1 MKNTHE
7 HHPLNMLQQKR
18 KSLIES
24 NLMKTGLEAKS
35 SDFMEQNA
43 RLLDDY
49 FHESF
54 EKSMVGPKMG
64 ISRNPYSIIALGGY
78 GRQEQ
83 CVHSDVDILF
93 LFEKSIPEEAE
104 GLIREII
111 YPLWDTGMIVGH
123 ATRTVE
129 ECIELAESDIEVLTS
144 LLDARFV
151 CGMSFLYSK
160 LAERLQKKLILKQP
174 DKLASMLIERNRE
187 RHKYFGDS
195 SYLLEPNLKEGQGG
209 LRDYHTLLWIARI
222 KADVKQPRDLEYYGC
237 LSHDEFQSMSESL
250 SFIWYVRNH
259 LHLLAGRKY
268 DQLHF
273 EHQEKLADKLNFK
286 KHNGQQPV
294 ELFLGKLH
302 EKMDFIKQQ
311 HNIFLYELEN
321 ARKKRRRLKGKSG
334 TQGIEVVKE
343 MLEFTSSEAIV
354 GNPELLIKI
363 FRESARMQLPLS
375 VEAKRLV
382 RHFLYLAD
390 EEFRTSP
397 SVLKSFEQI
406 LMLPAPEFNALNE
419 MLNTGI
425 LEKFIPEFKEIVN
438 RIQYDEYHLYPV
450 DKHLLHTVRT
460 IKKFGTVEDPTRD
473 ILCGEIYTELGA
485 ERKKRLLWAALLHDI
500 GKGVSDGSHSEK
512 GAEMAR
518 RILAEKDYAVE
529 DIETVSFLVQE
540 HLLLIKTATR
550 RDIRD
555 EETAVF
561 CARKI
566 KDIERLKM
574 LYLLTVADSMSTGPK
589 AWNDWTSVLLS
600 SFFFNILNVLEKGE
614 LATVEAVEIV
624 EEKKDGVR
632 SVSKIPP
639 QELEPLF
646 GVMPPRYL
654 LYTKAKAIAEHVG
667 LYRKLGS
674 ADFVWEISKSY
685 DSDTRTVAICAKDRP
700 GLFSKIAGVFTLNSI
715 NILDAQIYT
724 WKNNIALD
732 VFKVNPPPD
741 QVFEDEKWER
751 AGKHLEAALSGQ
763 LDLDAELSRK
773 ISDYGFEKPKTGEK
787 PHRVIVDN
795 KSSGFFTI
803 IEVFTHDFP
812 GLLFSVTNALFRC
825 NLDVWVAK
833 IATNID
839 QVVDVFYVRDF
850 QGQKADSPEQEAAVR
865 SAIEKVLDVRGQ
877 R

>member
-1 MKNTHE
+1 MKNIYE
-7 HHPLNMLQQKR
+7 HTSNMLQQKR
-18 KSLIES
+18 KSLTET
-24 NLMKTGLEAKS
+24 NLLKAGPEAKS
-35 SDFMEQNA
+35 SEFMEQNA

-83 CVHSDVDILF
+83 CLHSDVDILF
-93 LFEKSIPEEAE
+93 LFEKNIPEEAE

-111 YPLWDTGMIVGH
+111 YPLWDTGMAVGH

-160 LAERLQKKLILKQP
+160 LTERLQKKLVLKQS

-209 LRDYHTLLWIARI
+209 LRDYHTVLWIARI

-237 LSHDEFQSMSESL
+237 LSHDEFQTMAESL

-259 LHLLAGRKY
+259 LHLLVGRKY

-286 KHNGQQPV
+286 KKNGQQPV

-321 ARKKRRRLKGKSG
+321 SKKKRRKLKGKSG
-334 TQGIEVVKE
+334 TEGIEVVRE
-343 MLEFTSSEAIV
+343 MLEFASSEAIV
-354 GNPELLIKI
+354 GKPELLIKI
-363 FRESARMQLPLS
+363 FRESARMKLPLS
-375 VEAKRLV
+375 VQAKRLV

-390 EEFRTSP
+390 EKFRTSA
-397 SVLKSFEQI
+397 SVINAFEQI
-406 LMLPAPEFNALNE
+406 LTLPAPEFSALNE
-419 MLNTGI
+419 MLNTGL

-450 DKHLLHTVRT
+450 DKHLLYTVRML
-460 IKKFGTVEDPTRD
+460 KKFGTLEDPTRD
-473 ILCGEIYTELGA
+473 ILCGEIYTDLG
-485 ERKKRLLWAALLHDI
+485 ERKKWLLWAALLHDI
-500 GKGVSDGSHSEK
+500 GKGISDGGHSEK
-512 GAEMAR
+512 GAETAR
-518 RILAEKDYAVE
+518 RILAEKGYSAE
-529 DIETVSFLVQE
+529 DIETAAFLVQE

-589 AWNDWTSVLLS
+589 AWNDWTCVLLNGL
-600 SFFFNILNVLEKGE
+600 FFNILNVLEKGE
-614 LATVEAVEIV
+614 LASNEAVEIV
-624 EEKKDGVR
+624 EKKKEAVR
-632 SVSKIPP
+632 ESGCMSGE
-639 QELEPLF
+639 ELELLF
-646 GVMPPRYL
+646 SVMPRRYL
-654 LYTKAKAIAEHVG
+654 LYTKPKSVTEHIR
-667 LYRKLGS
+667 LYKKLGS
-674 ADFVWEISKSY
+674 RDFVWEIAKSY
-685 DSDTRTVAICAKDRP
+685 SSDTRTVTICAKDRP

-732 VFKVNPPPD
+732 VFKVDPPPD

-763 LDLDAELSRK
+763 LDMSAELSRK
-773 ISDYGFEKPKTGEK
+773 MSDYGFAKPKTGEK
-787 PHRVIVDN
+787 PHRIIVDN
-795 KSSGFFTI
+795 KSSTFFTI

-825 NLDVWVAK
+825 NLDVWIAK

-850 QGQKADSPEQEAAVR
+850 QGQKANSPEQEAAIT
-865 SAIEKVLDVRGQ
+865 SSIEKVLEIRG
-877 R
+877 